1 MIGQLFIGVEQK
13 VEYRITIVI
22 STVLLCTLRKYV
34 LPKWSKVIMFGIHD
48 EDAAEMVEAF
58 YKTTNTAPFYY
69 TAVGNPELIQ
79 SLL

>member
-1 MIGQLFIGVEQK
+1 
-13 VEYRITIVI
+13 
-22 STVLLCTLRKYV
+22 
-34 LPKWSKVIMFGIHD
+34 MFGIHD